1 MAKNTPPTAGDHAED
16 LLNPLMRNAKMRAAI
31 RPDSPIQ
38 NTEMD
43 TRERAVY
50 LRACTAYLE
59 KLEEGSAG
67 VAKNDAQYTNL
78 IEKITTLIGLL
89 TAPAAPFS
97 LKDTITETLP
107 EKIRYRAWM
116 EVQGLPMSGTSSLT
130 SMHKPHTQIFR
141 GANSLIAK
149 DLLMALA
156 WMRSAGKLPRDE
168 ALQVATNAA
177 HMLSRH
183 LKEVIKVDSGIAEI
197 DGVDTTEMIRDQVR
211 EQIKNVVDILWVE
224 SVSGARHWQHPMR
237 DKKGKYTQTE
247 AIPYGDVLVEILM
260 QLWQNAKLKTRSRD
274 TIQPDSN
281 PERQNEGLNFTTK
294 SLTIAEINQATAR
307 IVFSRESLAA
317 DVGHSHTI
325 ARLQKRSFVPH
336 HKITIGTQVVYLSAD
351 TCYDIEQDD
360 KDRIY
365 TVIYL
370 EDGDNLVARGCYRS
384 LSSGVWRVM
393 PAHTETWYHKGFG
406 EQDTAVCPELLKSL
420 ARLGKPKKS
429 RGAESVIKSLTK
441 KSFALPHTYT
451 RNITEYP
458 VTLGT
463 EFGKPIRMFAPPAGR
478 KVQPDGEL
486 SFAYFDAEDYPN
498 FSESVDMWIETIP
511 MYGVTT
517 YEVVASKNGK
527 FRYLFAR
534 DEHGRVWIPTIDVTF
549 SPISPS
555 GVKSNWVDSGD
566 MSTPAFEYRQQARG
580 FGNEALQEKN
590 YVDMSKNYL
599 SKMKIV
605 QEYMNSRGFKHKL

>member
-1 MAKNTPPTAGDHAED
+1 
-16 LLNPLMRNAKMRAAI
+16 MRATI
-31 RPDSPIQ
+31 RPNSPIQ
-38 NTEMD
+38 NAEMA

-59 KLEEGSAG
+59 KLEGSFSG
-67 VAKNDAQYTNL
+67 VEMRNTQYKNL
-78 IEKITTLIGLL
+78 IESITTLIGLL
-89 TAPAAPFS
+89 TTPATQSS
-97 LKDTITETLP
+97 LRDTITETLP
-107 EKIRYRAWM
+107 EKIRSRAWM
-116 EVQGLPMSGTSSLT
+116 EVQNLPMSGTSSFT
-130 SMHKPHTQIFR
+130 SIHRPHTQIFR

-156 WMRSAGKLPRDE
+156 WMRSADKLSRDQ

-177 HMLSRH
+177 RMLSRH
-183 LKEVIKVDSGIAEI
+183 LGDMIRVDSNTTEI
-197 DGVDTTEMIRDQVR
+197 DGVDSEETIRTQIR
-211 EQIKNVVDILWVE
+211 AQIKEAIDISWVE
-224 SVSGARHWQHPMR
+224 SVSGVRHWQHP
-237 DKKGKYTQTE
+237 KKDWNGKFTRAE
-247 AIPYGDVLVEILM
+247 AIPYEDVLVEILM

-281 PERQNEGLNFTTK
+281 PERQHDGLHFTMK
-294 SLTIAEINQATAR
+294 SLTIREINEATAR
-307 IVFSRESLAA
+307 IVFSRESVAA
-317 DVGHSHTI
+317 DVGHDQTI

-336 HKITIGTQVVYLSAD
+336 HKVTIGTQVVYLSAN
-351 TCYDIEQDD
+351 TCYDIEKDD
-360 KDRIY
+360 EDRFY

-370 EDGDNLVARGCYRS
+370 EDGNNLVARGCYRS
-384 LSSGVWRVM
+384 LSSGVWRVL

-406 EQDTAVCPELLKSL
+406 EQDTAVCPELQKAL
-420 ARLGKPKKS
+420 ARLGRPQKS
-429 RGAESVIKSLTK
+429 KGAESVVKSLTK
-441 KSFALPHTYT
+441 KSFALPRTYT

-463 EFGKPIRMFAPPAGR
+463 EFGEPVCMFAPRPRR

-511 MYGVTT
+511 MYGVTI
-517 YEVVASKNGK
+517 YEVVASENGK
-527 FRYLFAR
+527 FRYVFAR
-534 DEHGRVWIPTIDVTF
+534 DQHGRVWIPTIDVTF

-580 FGNEALQEKN
+580 FGNEGMQAKN

-599 SKMKIV
+599 SKMKIIT
-605 QEYMNSRGFKHKL
+605 EYMKSRRLKYTM